1 MAFRRAIPSSALTA
15 CPMPAESVRASPVTV
30 PAVFPYRALQCR
42 SRSHH
47 AQSCPPSTQL
57 PSSKPMPIYLCLS
70 LYSHTSGLSFLL
82 SPLPLSA
89 LGGALQSRGPKSA
102 SLAKHPRMAVRQPA
116 RESSRVLQECRFP
129 GAAVNLI
136 KVLSSE
142 TGNLHF
148 KQAP

>member
-1 MAFRRAIPSSALTA
+1 MQGPAVSVPEPSHSELPSLHPAPQAQAHARLVYICASVRTLTLLVFPSS
-15 CPMPAESVRASPVTV
+15 
-30 PAVFPYRALQCR
+30 
-42 SRSHH
+42 
-47 AQSCPPSTQL
+47 
-57 PSSKPMPIYLCLS
+57 
-70 LYSHTSGLSFLL
+70 L

-102 SLAKHPRMAVRQPA
+102 SLTKHPRLAIRQPA
-116 RESSRVLQECRFP
+116 PESSRMLQECRFS

>member
-1 MAFRRAIPSSALTA
+1 MQGPAVLVPEPSRSELPSVHPAPQPQAHAHLLNICASVHTLTLPVFPSS
-15 CPMPAESVRASPVTV
+15 
-30 PAVFPYRALQCR
+30 
-42 SRSHH
+42 
-47 AQSCPPSTQL
+47 
-57 PSSKPMPIYLCLS
+57 
-70 LYSHTSGLSFLL
+70 L

-102 SLAKHPRMAVRQPA
+102 SLTKHPRMAVRQPA
-116 RESSRVLQECRFP
+116 PEFSRVLRECRFP
-129 GAAVNLI
+129 GTAVNLI